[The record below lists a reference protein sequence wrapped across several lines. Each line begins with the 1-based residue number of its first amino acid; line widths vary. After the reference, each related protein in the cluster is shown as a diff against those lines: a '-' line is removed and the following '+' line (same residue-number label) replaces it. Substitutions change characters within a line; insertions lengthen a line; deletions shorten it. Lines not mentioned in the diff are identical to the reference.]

1 MDEKFMRK
9 YLTPSISSAKGHLNQ
24 ERQGLQSTKQPINLF
39 INSNIEIKEKIKK
52 LKDKFPKITGIQN
65 LMEADTSN
73 DAFPTSEVPNIK
85 THDVAYSLV
94 ELPPKNTAFTDLT
107 GRFPYRSSSGNEY
120 IMVGY
125 HFDSNVI
132 LGEPIKNRQ
141 AQTITTAWKKLNSKF
156 AIAGMQPNTY
166 VLDNEV
172 SSLLITA
179 MNKEKINFQLVP
191 PRIHR
196 ANLAERAI
204 QTYKNHFK
212 AGLATVDPDFPLAE
226 WDRLIPQANITL
238 NLLRA
243 SRVNPQLSAYAYLFG
258 EFNYNKTL

>member
-1 MDEKFMRK
+1 
-9 YLTPSISSAKGHLNQ
+9 
-24 ERQGLQSTKQPINLF
+24 
-39 INSNIEIKEKIKK
+39 
-52 LKDKFPKITGIQN
+52 
-65 LMEADTSN
+65 
-73 DAFPTSEVPNIK
+73 
-85 THDVAYSLV
+85 
-94 ELPPKNTAFTDLT
+94 
-107 GRFPYRSSSGNEY
+107 
-120 IMVGY
+120 MVGY

-141 AQTITTAWKKLNSKF
+141 AQTITSSWDKLTSKF
-156 AIAGMQPNTY
+156 SIAGMQPNTY

-191 PRIHR
+191 PHIHR

-212 AGLATVDPDFPLAE
+212 AGLAAVDPDFPLAE
-226 WDRLIPQANITL
+226 WDMLIPQANIIL

-258 EFNYNKTL
+258 EFDYNKTPIAPS